1 MTDMS
6 ASSAGGLDEIDGRGI
21 LFCAILL
28 VGWITFSP
36 FADLAS
42 PETLELAEGRDI
54 QLYAAFGLM
63 AAAAFFYIWRTD
75 RPALAALAT
84 PTNIALAGWIGVTLV
99 TSHEISNSLK
109 RVVMFGC
116 VGTCSLSLFLL
127 PRGRDDLAKLL
138 SIVALI
144 IVGLSYFGLVFLPH
158 YTIHQATD
166 IGEPQLAGDWR
177 GVFGHKNVASAV
189 FSMLTF
195 IGIFVLRAG
204 RTVEG
209 WAIFVLSLLFV
220 LCSGGKS
227 STAICITTILLSLL
241 AERTRN
247 VVLWSIIVFSP
258 LALLNFFGIGSI
270 LVPQFGAIAAS
281 LPLDAS
287 FTGRTD
293 IWTFAIPKAAETPIF
308 GHGLGGFWATAAL
321 RFGGED
327 TTIWAGNAAHAHNG
341 YLDTVLAMGLP
352 GLAFAFAALIVQP
365 ARDVRRVCARGDEP
379 AVSLLF
385 LQIWMFSL
393 YLNSLES
400 FFFDRANPGWIGML
414 FALFGLRFLAEFKI
428 RG

>member
-1 MTDMS
+1 M
-6 ASSAGGLDEIDGRGI
+6 SSAGGLDELDGRG
-21 LFCAILL
+21 LVFCAILF

-42 PETLELAEGRDI
+42 PETLELAEGRDF
-54 QLYAAFGLM
+54 QVYAAFGLM
-63 AAAAFFYIWRTD
+63 AAASFFYVWRTD
-75 RPALAALAT
+75 RQALAALAT
-84 PTNIALAGWIGVTLV
+84 PTNIALAAWIGVTLV
-99 TSHEISNSLK
+99 TSQEISNSLK
-109 RVVMFGC
+109 RVAMLGC
-116 VGTCSLSLFLL
+116 VGTCCLSLFLL
-127 PRGRDDLAKLL
+127 PRGRDDLARLL
-138 SIVALI
+138 SIVALV
-144 IVGLSYFGLVFLPH
+144 IVGLSYFGLIFLPH

-204 RTVEG
+204 RTIEG
-209 WAIFVLSLLFV
+209 WTIFVLSLLFV

-227 STAICITTILLSLL
+227 STAICLTTIILSFL
-241 AERTRN
+241 AARTRN

-258 LALLNFFGIGSI
+258 LVLLNFFGIGSI
-270 LVPQFGAIAAS
+270 LFPQLGAIASA

-293 IWTFAIPKAAETPIF
+293 IWTFAIPKAGETPIF
-308 GHGLGGFWATAAL
+308 GHGLGAFWNTAAL

-352 GLAFAFAALIVQP
+352 GLAVTLAALIVQP
-365 ARDVRRVCARGDEP
+365 ARDARRICARGDEP

-400 FFFDRANPGWIGML
+400 FFFDRAHPGWIGLL
-414 FALFGLRFLAEFKI
+414 FALFGMRFLAEFKI

>member
-1 MTDMS
+1 MTDAD
-6 ASSAGGLDEIDGRGI
+6 ASSAGGLDEFDGRG
-21 LFCAILL
+21 LVFCAILL

-42 PETLELAEGRDI
+42 PETLELAEGRDF

-63 AAAAFFYIWRTD
+63 AAASFFYVWRTD
-75 RPALAALAT
+75 RQALACLAT
-84 PTNIALAGWIGVTLV
+84 PTNLALAAWIGVTLV
-99 TSHEISNSLK
+99 TSQEISNSLK
-109 RVVMFGC
+109 RVVMFAC
-116 VGTCSLSLFLL
+116 VGTCCLSLFLL
-127 PRGRDDLAKLL
+127 PRGRDDLARLL
-138 SIVALI
+138 GVVALV

-209 WAIFVLSLLFV
+209 WAIFVLSLVFV

-227 STAICITTILLSLL
+227 STAICLTTISLSFL

-270 LVPQFGAIAAS
+270 LFPQLGAIASA

-293 IWTFAIPKAAETPIF
+293 IWTFAIPKAGETPIF
-308 GHGLGGFWATAAL
+308 GHGLGAFWNTAAL

-352 GLAFAFAALIVQP
+352 GLAFTFAALIVQP

-400 FFFDRANPGWIGML
+400 FLFDRANPGWIGLL
-414 FALFGLRFLAEFKI
+414 FALFGIRFLAEFKI